1 MCLVGHGWFLQEVSL
16 LHFILDKRT
25 NLTKH
30 ETVFILGCCL
40 CMTVSLCVCFN
51 LKPRVFA
58 SCEKAA

>member
-30 ETVFILGCCL
+30 ETLYLFLMLFMHDGVF
-40 CMTVSLCVCFN
+40 VCVFQFETEGV
-51 LKPRVFA
+51 R
-58 SCEKAA
+58 